1 MALVRRLAGRLISLI
16 TGLPVDESWPEPP
29 DSSRSRQADGPEP
42 GRRTG
47 TQRTSRLSPGAAEI
61 QADLA
66 RQQVRGDAAE
76 RARPRQ
82 IPARQRLT
90 GPRATRRVGPRSG
103 YRWGRSPGDRT
114 REPTSRTPEP
124 RLRPDRA
131 RPALNRDQAR
141 RRDEQ
146 EVRRFRQ
153 ARRAREAE
161 TASAAEPR
169 DSRLSEEAV
178 EAQAALVRD
187 QLQGDA
193 AARAE
198 ERPFREP
205 LRNRTRIGPLRG
217 ILKPR
222 ADLPQ
227 RDRWMDFLVTSG
239 FVLSAIFVGGFT
251 RVDDEPFLVIFA
263 AAMTVG
269 LIVAL
274 MLDYLR
280 WHGSLPIRLTRAGAV
295 TGLAAFIAITS
306 IGRLGEL
313 DPIPLPTDCSPE
325 QLRAL
330 AEANIT
336 PETLADYLNGVD
348 ANTGRLRRLSATED
362 DLGRAQAYFRRA
374 SFQRALGEPERA
386 LADIQRGLELDPS
399 DLWAYVQ
406 RVEIFD
412 AADCSQYVHDEI
424 AAMQPLVTSW
434 DDDGVLLQAAEQFVV
449 HGYAQLALDAALRA
463 AELTPGSPH
472 EAEIIQGFALAQLGR
487 LQEALVP
494 LSASIERNRVNWE
507 SHFVRGL
514 VHRRLGDMAR
524 AREDF
529 NRAVSLRP
537 NWIAAQA
544 GLALLL
550 VDQGQ
555 ILEGL
560 DALNQAL
567 ELEETTLH
575 ARLWRGLTL
584 LQVGDAQAARDDFI
598 EIDEHIGHIV
608 LSADHLVGLASAE
621 LALGNREQAAEALAA
636 SRSRPM
642 RWEDEPKVR
651 ALLEN
656 LERELGTSPA
666 N

>member
-1 MALVRRLAGRLISLI
+1 M
-16 TGLPVDESWPEPP
+16 
-29 DSSRSRQADGPEP
+29 
-42 GRRTG
+42 
-47 TQRTSRLSPGAAEI
+47 
-61 QADLA
+61 
-66 RQQVRGDAAE
+66 
-76 RARPRQ
+76 
-82 IPARQRLT
+82 
-90 GPRATRRVGPRSG
+90 
-103 YRWGRSPGDRT
+103 
-114 REPTSRTPEP
+114 
-124 RLRPDRA
+124 
-131 RPALNRDQAR
+131 LNRDQAR

-153 ARRAREAE
+153 ARRAMEAE

-169 DSRLSEEAV
+169 DSRLSKEAV

-198 ERPFREP
+198 ERPYREP
-205 LRNRTRIGPLRG
+205 LRNRTRIGPVRG
-217 ILKPR
+217 ILRPR
-222 ADLPQ
+222 ADLRQ
-227 RDRWMDFLVTSG
+227 RDSRVDFLVTSG
-239 FVLSAIFVGGFT
+239 FVLAAILVGGFT

-269 LIVAL
+269 LIAAL

-280 WHGSLPIRLTRAGAV
+280 WYGSLPIRLTRAGAV
-295 TGLAAFIAITS
+295 SGLAVFIAITS

-313 DPIPLPTDCSPE
+313 DPIPLPSDCSPE

-330 AEANIT
+330 YAANAT
-336 PETLADYLNGVD
+336 PETLADYANAVD
-348 ANTGRLRRLSATED
+348 ANTGRLRRLSATGD
-362 DLGRAQAYFRRA
+362 DLERAQTYFRRA
-374 SFQRALGEPERA
+374 SLLRALGEPERA

-399 DLWAYVQ
+399 DLWAHVQ
-406 RVEIFD
+406 RVEIFF

-424 AAMQPLVTSW
+424 AAMRPLVSSS
-434 DDDGVLLQAAEQFVV
+434 DDDRALLQAAEQFVV
-449 HGYAQLALDAALRA
+449 HGYAQLALNAALRA
-463 AELTPGSPH
+463 AELTSGSPH

-507 SHFVRGL
+507 PPFVRGL

-529 NRAVSLRP
+529 DRAVSLRP
-537 NWIAAQA
+537 NWIAARA
-544 GLALLL
+544 GLAVLL

-567 ELEETTLH
+567 EFEETTLH
-575 ARLWRGLTL
+575 ARQWRGLTL

-598 EIDEHIGHIV
+598 EIDQHIGHISM
-608 LSADHLVGLASAE
+608 SADHLVGLASAE
-621 LALGNREQAAEALAA
+621 LVLGNREQAAEALAE
-636 SRSRPM
+636 SRSRHV
-642 RWEDEPKVR
+642 RWEDEPKIR
-651 ALLEN
+651 TLLEN
-656 LERELGTSPA
+656 LERELGA
-666 N
+666 ARRN

>member
-1 MALVRRLAGRLISLI
+1 M
-16 TGLPVDESWPEPP
+16 
-29 DSSRSRQADGPEP
+29 
-42 GRRTG
+42 
-47 TQRTSRLSPGAAEI
+47 
-61 QADLA
+61 
-66 RQQVRGDAAE
+66 
-76 RARPRQ
+76 
-82 IPARQRLT
+82 
-90 GPRATRRVGPRSG
+90 
-103 YRWGRSPGDRT
+103 
-114 REPTSRTPEP
+114 
-124 RLRPDRA
+124 
-131 RPALNRDQAR
+131 LNRDQVR
-141 RRDEQ
+141 RQDEQ

-169 DSRLSEEAV
+169 DSRLSEEAA

-198 ERPFREP
+198 ERPYREP
-205 LRNRTRIGPLRG
+205 LRNRTRIGPVRG
-217 ILKPR
+217 VLKPR

-227 RDRWMDFLVTSG
+227 RDPWVDFLVTSG
-239 FVLSAIFVGGFT
+239 FVLTAVIVGGFT
-251 RVDDEPFLVIFA
+251 RVNDEPFLTIFA

-269 LIVAL
+269 LIAAL

-280 WHGSLPIRLTRAGAV
+280 WYGSLPIRLTRVGAV
-295 TGLAAFIAITS
+295 SGLAVFIAITS

-325 QLRAL
+325 KLRAL
-330 AEANIT
+330 YAANIT
-336 PETLADYLNGVD
+336 PETQADFLNGVD

-362 DLGRAQAYFRRA
+362 DLERAQTYFRRA
-374 SFQRALGEPERA
+374 SLLKALGEPERA

-399 DLWAYVQ
+399 DLSAYVE
-406 RVEIFD
+406 RVDIFF
-412 AADCSQYVHDEI
+412 AAHCSQYVHAEI
-424 AAMQPLVTSW
+424 EAMRPLVLSSA
-434 DDDGVLLQAAEQFVV
+434 DDSALLQAAGQFAD
-449 HGYAQLALDAALRA
+449 HGYAQLALAAALRA

-472 EAEIIQGFALAQLGR
+472 EAEVIQGFALAQLGR

-524 AREDF
+524 AREDL

-537 NWIAAQA
+537 NWIAARA
-544 GLALLL
+544 GLAVLL

-555 ILEGL
+555 ILAGL
-560 DALNQAL
+560 EALNQAL
-567 ELEETTLH
+567 EFEETTLH

-584 LQVGDAQAARDDFI
+584 LQVGDALAARDDFI
-598 EIDEHIGHIV
+598 EIDQHIGHIA
-608 LSADHLVGLASAE
+608 LSADHLVGRASAE

-636 SRSRPM
+636 SRTRPM
-642 RWEDEPKVR
+642 RWPDEPKVR

-656 LERELGTSPA
+656 LERELGTSPSI
-666 N
+666 